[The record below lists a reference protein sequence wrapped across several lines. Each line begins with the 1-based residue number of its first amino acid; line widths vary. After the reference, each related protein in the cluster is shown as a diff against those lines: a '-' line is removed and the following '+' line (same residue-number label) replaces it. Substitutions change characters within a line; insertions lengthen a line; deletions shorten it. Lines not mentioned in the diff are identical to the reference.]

1 LKEPPTVQ
9 TIPTIKELE
18 SPTIKELESPT
29 SKELES
35 PTSKEL
41 ESTTIKELE
50 SPTSKELESLK
61 MLERSRP
68 PSPSRDGAS
77 TSGTDQD
84 APDTYRTVLNSK
96 LKELQDSIARTFDRT
111 ADSTKLGSP
120 SAGADDVP
128 PSPSASGHS
137 TETTT
142 SQPTEEIVDK
152 TVSDTVESKP
162 SYHGDSLLQAYIT
175 QAKSTPRPADVPR
188 YAQPLRRKS
197 RESNDV

>member
-1 LKEPPTVQ
+1 MQ
-9 TIPTIKELE
+9 TI
-18 SPTIKELESPT
+18 
-29 SKELES
+29 
-35 PTSKEL
+35 
-41 ESTTIKELE
+41 
-50 SPTSKELESLK
+50 PTSKELESLK
-61 MLERSRP
+61 TLERSRP

-96 LKELQDSIARTFDRT
+96 LKELQDSIARTFYRT
-111 ADSTKLGSP
+111 ASQIGNADSTNLGSP
-120 SAGADDVP
+120 SAGADDAP

-137 TETTT
+137 TEATT
-142 SQPTEEIVDK
+142 SQPTQEVVDT

-175 QAKSTPRPADVPR
+175 QAKNTPRPADVPR
-188 YAQPLRRKS
+188 YAKPLFRKS